1 MDILTPEQRRR
12 AMSAVKSTNTVPE
25 LRVRQLLHAA
35 GFRFRLHRK
44 DLPGTPDIVLVRYR
58 TVVFVHGC
66 FWHQHPGCKHAT
78 RPSTRQEYWQ
88 PKLDGNV
95 KRDSAKR
102 AELEGQGWNVIIV
115 WECETKN
122 AESLLDRLKL
132 SIEAHAPR

>member
-1 MDILTPEQRRR
+1 MDVLTPEQRRK
-12 AMSAVKSTNTVPE
+12 AMSAVKSANTAPE
-25 LRVRQLLHAA
+25 LRVRQVLHAA

-44 DLPGTPDIVLVRYR
+44 DLPGKPDIVLPRYR

-66 FWHQHPGCKHAT
+66 FWHQHPSCKHAA

-95 KRDSAKR
+95 KRDSAKK
-102 AELEGQGWNVIIV
+102 AELEILGWHVVVV

-122 AESLLDRLKL
+122 AGYLIAKL
-132 SIEAHAPR
+132 RAEIETQSP